1 MRIFLSWYH
10 QDARD
15 KDALLRDL
23 VPALG
28 LFADLTVEWWDDS
41 HLTCGEEFGPTIV
54 SRIDAADYGLLL
66 LSTRYFSRPFIRE
79 HELPR
84 FAGPEPDKAS
94 LPVALSPLPPLDD
107 TRDLGGVQ
115 RQLVFTRHGCSF
127 TEQRGPDRVRFANDL
142 AEAIRRRATTGS
154 GYRAL

>member
-1 MRIFLSWYH
+1 MRIFLSWCH
-10 QDARD
+10 QDARE

-23 VPALG
+23 IPALG
-28 LFADLTVEWWDDS
+28 LVGDLAVEWWDDS
-41 HLTCGEEFGPTIV
+41 HLTCGEEFASTIV
-54 SRIDAADYGLLL
+54 ERIDAADYGLLL
-66 LSTRYFSRPFIRE
+66 LSTRYFSRPFIRA

-84 FAGPEPDKAS
+84 FVGPTADKGA

-107 TRDLGGVQ
+107 TRGLGGVQ
-115 RQLVFTRHGCSF
+115 RQHVFIRNGRSF